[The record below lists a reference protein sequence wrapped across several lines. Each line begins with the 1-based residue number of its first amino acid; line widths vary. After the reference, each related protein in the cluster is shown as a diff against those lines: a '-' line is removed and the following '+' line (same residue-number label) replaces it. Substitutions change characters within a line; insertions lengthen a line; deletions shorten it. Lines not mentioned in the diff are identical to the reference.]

1 MTKIRVTATFVQLI
15 ERVYIV
21 DVPKA
26 SEEAM
31 KAAAESTVMNRPIQ
45 AQLIDT
51 ASYDSTLE
59 QLTSVVL
66 WPLRDTDL

>member
-1 MTKIRVTATFVQLI
+1 MTKIRVTATFVQLT

-26 SEEAM
+26 SKEAM

-45 AQLIDT
+45 AELIDT

-59 QLTSVVL
+59 QLASVVL